1 VDFLPGL
8 VAPRCKRVVLNWVNK
23 LPVFFTFL
31 HFIFLF
37 YFCLSHDVGT
47 LIGTSQTLKHLTEHI
62 KTSALEFHFETS
74 RGPIL
79 TNLIKKV
86 AVYILKVDQLTEF
99 SIIYLFVFVDLDR
112 SLESTTTNAKY
123 RKM

>member
-8 VAPRCKRVVLNWVNK
+8 VAPRRKRAVLNWVNK

-37 YFCLSHDVGT
+37 YFYLSHNVET

-62 KTSALEFHFETS
+62 KTSALEFHNMLEGNFIELQATLETHTL
-74 RGPIL
+74 RETDICTEKEK
-79 TNLIKKV
+79 TN
-86 AVYILKVDQLTEF
+86 
-99 SIIYLFVFVDLDR
+99 
-112 SLESTTTNAKY
+112 
-123 RKM
+123 